1 MQIACFNLVFELYMR
16 LVQGMLFVV
25 AHLEWIYLTP
35 NEPFNSTLYSLA
47 DRIQLI
53 PGWLRSAEPRFGQ
66 MG

>member
-1 MQIACFNLVFELYMR
+1 MQIAYFKLVFDLYMR

-47 DRIQLI
+47 DRI
-53 PGWLRSAEPRFGQ
+53 
-66 MG
+66 